1 MDWVL
6 ALTLAL
12 YLAAV
17 GFALARSRAD
27 GWPPRETVGRA
38 VFLVGAAVALF
49 LDDLLAALA
58 VDAPVPAAAAELL
71 GIGLLVVGGVVA
83 WWRPDAEAAPE

>member
-6 ALTLAL
+6 VFTLAI

-27 GWPPRETVGRA
+27 GWPPRETVGRG
-38 VFLVGAAVALF
+38 VFLAGAAVALF

-58 VDAPVPAAAAELL
+58 VDAPVPAATAELL
-71 GIGLLVVGGVVA
+71 GIGLMVVGGVVA
-83 WWRPDAEAAPE
+83 WWCSDAEAAPE